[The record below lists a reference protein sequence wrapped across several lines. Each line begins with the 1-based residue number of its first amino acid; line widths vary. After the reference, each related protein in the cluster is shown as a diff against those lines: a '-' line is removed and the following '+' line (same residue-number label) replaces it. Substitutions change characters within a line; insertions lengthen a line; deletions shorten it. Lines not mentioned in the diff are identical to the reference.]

1 MVVNQNSRAGKAC
14 QTGMQ
19 GMSDWQG
26 QPELDMVAVSTLVA
40 AVGKPVFDDMK
51 GQFVSDLER
60 LVASYGEAHARS
72 DFEEARAL
80 AHALKGAA
88 SNIGLKRLAALAAD
102 LERGDLEDAGA
113 LPGVLDVS
121 IRHLQAA

>member
-1 MVVNQNSRAGKAC
+1 
-14 QTGMQ
+14 
-19 GMSDWQG
+19 MSDWQG
-26 QPELDMVAVSTLVA
+26 QPELDLVAVSNLVA

-60 LVASYGEAHARS
+60 LVAGYGEARARA
-72 DFEEARAL
+72 DDAEARAL

-88 SNIGLKRLAALAAD
+88 SNIGLKRLSALAAN
-102 LERGDLEDAGA
+102 LERGDAADADA
-113 LPGVLDVS
+113 LPDVLDVS

>member
-1 MVVNQNSRAGKAC
+1 
-14 QTGMQ
+14 
-19 GMSDWQG
+19 MSDWQG

-60 LVASYGEAHARS
+60 LVSEYGEARARNDS
-72 DFEEARAL
+72 EEAKAL

-88 SNIGLKRLAALAAD
+88 SNIGLKRLSALAAD
-102 LERGDLEDAGA
+102 QERGELGDAAA
-113 LPGVLDVS
+113 LPDVLDVS
-121 IRHLQAA
+121 VRHLQAA